1 MHGQSSLICTNLVEC
16 KYWPV
21 HTAVHLL
28 VEGCV
33 TICKHITSFSVIKV
47 PAALLVWKPKM
58 RASFK
63 WIFFYFNKSH
73 CYFYSSLFW
82 KKDFLVRLRVC
93 EDDGG
98 GSREGDSFLW
108 FFSPQVVSFISF
120 VVCLDLKGGDRLQ
133 ALFSPGWSHVSQP
146 EYREWLK
153 LEKPPFLLNI
163 FYATTK
169 KRRNRIVFW
178 REIHYR
184 WEKNYYPPSGAPTF
198 SNGKKE
204 LWRNDYQYTTL
215 LSSSLRNEVLELELK
230 LAHKRA

>member
-1 MHGQSSLICTNLVEC
+1 
-16 KYWPV
+16 
-21 HTAVHLL
+21 
-28 VEGCV
+28 
-33 TICKHITSFSVIKV
+33 
-47 PAALLVWKPKM
+47 M
-58 RASFK
+58 RTSFK
-63 WIFFYFNKSH
+63 WIFILLLNVIVISIHLYFGRKT
-73 CYFYSSLFW
+73 SLSGSEC
-82 KKDFLVRLRVC
+82 VRMMEEEAEKEILFSV
-93 EDDGG
+93 
-98 GSREGDSFLW
+98 

-133 ALFSPGWSHVSQP
+133 ALFSPRWSHVSQP

-153 LEKPPFLLNI
+153 LEKPPFLFNI

-184 WEKNYYPPSGAPTF
+184 WEKNYYPPSGEPTF

-215 LSSSLRNEVLELELK
+215 LSASLRNEVLELELK
-230 LAHKRA
+230 LAHRRA

>member
-1 MHGQSSLICTNLVEC
+1 MSQNVNISPVFRYKGTCCTASL
-16 KYWPV
+16 
-21 HTAVHLL
+21 
-28 VEGCV
+28 
-33 TICKHITSFSVIKV
+33 
-47 PAALLVWKPKM
+47 KPKM
-58 RASFK
+58 RTSFK
-63 WIFFYFNKSH
+63 WIFILLLNVIVISIHLYFGRKT
-73 CYFYSSLFW
+73 SLSGSEC
-82 KKDFLVRLRVC
+82 VRMMEEEAEKEILFSV
-93 EDDGG
+93 
-98 GSREGDSFLW
+98 

-133 ALFSPGWSHVSQP
+133 ALFSPRWSHVSQP

-153 LEKPPFLLNI
+153 LEKPPFLFNI

-184 WEKNYYPPSGAPTF
+184 WEKNYYPPSGEPTF

-215 LSSSLRNEVLELELK
+215 LSASLRNEVLELELK
-230 LAHKRA
+230 LAHRRA

>member
-1 MHGQSSLICTNLVEC
+1 MIFLLIFILEERLPCQTQS
-16 KYWPV
+16 
-21 HTAVHLL
+21 
-28 VEGCV
+28 
-33 TICKHITSFSVIKV
+33 
-47 PAALLVWKPKM
+47 VWGWWRRK
-58 RASFK
+58 RRRR
-63 WIFFYFNKSH
+63 FF
-73 CYFYSSLFW
+73 
-82 KKDFLVRLRVC
+82 FLV
-93 EDDGG
+93 
-98 GSREGDSFLW
+98 
-108 FFSPQVVSFISF
+108 FSPQVVSFISF

-153 LEKPPFLLNI
+153 LEKPPFLFII

-215 LSSSLRNEVLELELK
+215 LSSSLRSFGVGTQIS
-230 LAHKRA
+230 A